1 MPKLPVISGRDLAKV
16 LTKVGFI
23 IKSQNGS
30 HIILKRETDGLRL
43 SVPNHIELD
52 KGTLNGLIKDA
63 GLSRIELMKLLR

>member
-16 LTKVGFI
+16 LTKMGFI
-23 IKSQNGS
+23 MKSQNGS

-43 SVPNHIELD
+43 SVPDHKELD

-63 GLSRIELMKLLR
+63 GLSRTELMKLLK